1 MVDIPTQ
8 FTFEHLMSHT
18 FPGFFSAVTLFML
31 IDVWSPLNLTA
42 LAIKDIA
49 GLGTFVG
56 FVLLIGS
63 ILGIIIDGIYHSII
77 EDDIFDKIEGVKDYK
92 EKVKEICFDGKKIED
107 NANGVFVGDKLAKD
121 VLSHY
126 YFIEQLGGE
135 NAIKI
140 YQNVIN
146 SYYCYA
152 RFYSNTFIAL
162 IPFII
167 TVPFYLLEVLQISW
181 ISCIFIAITSFFMAC
196 FCLNS
201 GYVAYR
207 AYNRALFSAIYGYV
221 KKGEASSGSK
231 PAGGNI
237 TVGGNIKVAGNV
249 AVGGE
254 TDGEVG

>member
-146 SYYCYA
+146 SYYC
-152 RFYSNTFIAL
+152 
-162 IPFII
+162 
-167 TVPFYLLEVLQISW
+167 
-181 ISCIFIAITSFFMAC
+181 
-196 FCLNS
+196 
-201 GYVAYR
+201 
-207 AYNRALFSAIYGYV
+207 
-221 KKGEASSGSK
+221 
-231 PAGGNI
+231 
-237 TVGGNIKVAGNV
+237 
-249 AVGGE
+249 
-254 TDGEVG
+254 